1 MTSRRNDLPG
11 RAGRPVLS
19 IRCGQAASLFTIL
32 LAVPC
37 ISRAQVHAGV
47 PMTGPPVQTQ
57 SEQSR
62 TDQPQ
67 PKNVLTIAEINALD
81 VGFHKKMDAA
91 QDAFDHEKFGDAED
105 AFSQLAQEIQ
115 DAIKRISTATLQKN
129 SFIEIDGVKKPATV
143 QTETEW
149 FTRSLNKAQQ
159 RKNAAGILRKVTD
172 IQKQAADLLSAGKY
186 PDDRDAYQKS
196 ADLLTESRS
205 QLGDTEFQFYSER
218 SENGLKVSVTSY
230 WSKQFR
236 GLRDRYNRTTDDAKM
251 SPEEIHQTI
260 KSVADEIVRE
270 GYADPAKHPDMPADA
285 RLLFHNLLD
294 AANQY
299 LGSQ

>member
-1 MTSRRNDLPG
+1 MNSGYDLPRQASG
-11 RAGRPVLS
+11 PAAG
-19 IRCGQAASLFTIL
+19 IFTLL
-32 LAVPC
+32 LALPG
-37 ISRAQVHAGV
+37 ISHAQVKAGV

-81 VGFHKKMDAA
+81 AGFHKKMDAA
-91 QDAFDHEKFGDAED
+91 QDAFAHEKFADAED
-105 AFSQLAQEIQ
+105 GFSQLAKEIQ
-115 DAIKRISTATLQKN
+115 DTIKRISTATLQKN
-129 SFIEIDGVKKPATV
+129 SFIEIDGVKKPATI

-159 RKNAAGILRKVTD
+159 RKNAAGILLKVTD

-186 PDDRDAYQKS
+186 PDDRDAYQK
-196 ADLLTESRS
+196 ATDLLAESRA
-205 QLGDTEFQFYSER
+205 QVDDTEFQFYSAR
-218 SENGLKVSVTSY
+218 SENGLKVSLTTY
-230 WSKQFR
+230 WAKQFR
-236 GLRDRYNRTTDDAKM
+236 SLRDKYNRTTDDPKM
-251 SPEEIHQTI
+251 SPEEVHQTI

-270 GYADPAKHPDMPADA
+270 GYVDPTKHPDMPADA
-285 RLLFHNLLD
+285 RLLFRNLLD